1 MATPDPEE
9 LSLLA
14 KVIAAGVA
22 VIAPAW
28 GAWTWLD
35 KRFEKKADKHQV
47 NNALQKIENEMTIQR
62 GNVGK
67 LFDQIRDSDQRAQD
81 RHERLMEKIA
91 ERRS

>member
-1 MATPDPEE
+1 MSTPDPEE
-9 LSLLA
+9 LGLLA

-28 GAWTWLD
+28 GAWAWLD
-35 KRFEKKADKHQV
+35 KRFDKKADKHTVTSQLQAI
-47 NNALQKIENEMTIQR
+47 NNELTHQR
-62 GNVGK
+62 STQAK

-81 RHERLMEKIA
+81 RHERLMEKLA